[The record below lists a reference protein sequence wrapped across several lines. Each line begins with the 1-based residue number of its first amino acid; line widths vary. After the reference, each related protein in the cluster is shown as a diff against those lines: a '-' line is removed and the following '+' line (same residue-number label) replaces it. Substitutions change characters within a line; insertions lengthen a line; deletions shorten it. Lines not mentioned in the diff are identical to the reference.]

1 MNTSTK
7 GTTPVENVKGIEMVE
22 MSIPKNYIEI
32 SQHHIPTK
40 NSKDDLK
47 PQTNQVLNVGSGNIL
62 RRQRLVIHI
71 YIRFKLIIFLH

>member
-32 SQHHIPTK
+32 SQHHIPTE

-47 PQTNQVLNVGSGNIL
+47 PQTNQVLHV
-62 RRQRLVIHI
+62 R
-71 YIRFKLIIFLH
+71 